1 VGGTLAAT
9 GIPTAQTFAYNPD
22 NSLKTIGSVA
32 VTNDNDGNITC
43 MNGTCPGGVGS
54 FAYDARGHLAQTI
67 VAGPTTTDY
76 GYDAFGRRIMLATSS
91 GTQYFLY
98 DGFNKVQ
105 DQPFPSGPKIDSL
118 AGLGLDEDFMWGAS
132 EPPTYAGDS
141 LLKDALGSTLALT
154 DPSGNVLEYDSYEPY
169 GNLTV
174 LAGSY
179 QGSDFQFT
187 GRELNPA
194 DGLYYM
200 RSRYYSPAIGR
211 FISRDPAGLAGGMN
225 LYAYAGDSP
234 TNFTDPT
241 GRDCWG
247 FCGVEPNWG
256 PNWPNPNPTGGGGG
270 GGVDVGV
277 GVPRFDFSGLT
288 RIANFDG
295 PDIQEGPHTNGG
307 LGNPPLGGVIRIGD
321 LIGPGPNWPTNR
333 ILPPHIPPKLGG
345 PPAKVIPIR
354 PWGWYEPWAP
364 PSWGPYDVVPF
375 IITPYIFYQ
384 WQGDLGMRPD
394 NGDYSPYA
402 N

>member
-1 VGGTLAAT
+1 VGGNLAAT

-76 GYDAFGRRIMLATSS
+76 GYDAFGRRIMQATSS

-132 EPPTYAGDS
+132 ESPTYAGDS

-187 GRELNPA
+187 GRELNRV

-200 RSRYYSPAIGR
+200 RSRYYSPALGR
-211 FISRDPAGLAGGMN
+211 FISRDAAGLAGGINM
-225 LYAYAGDSP
+225 YAYAGDSP

-241 GRDCWG
+241 GLDSL
-247 FCGVEPNWG
+247 EG
-256 PNWPNPNPTGGGGG
+256 PGDTCCYS
-270 GGVDVGV
+270 GV
-277 GVPRFDFSGLT
+277 GIPTSFQFAFGGSRRRSRAKTAVITTCRSSTTAIRTVPELLLKR
-288 RIANFDG
+288 
-295 PDIQEGPHTNGG
+295 Q
-307 LGNPPLGGVIRIGD
+307 
-321 LIGPGPNWPTNR
+321 
-333 ILPPHIPPKLGG
+333 
-345 PPAKVIPIR
+345 
-354 PWGWYEPWAP
+354 
-364 PSWGPYDVVPF
+364 
-375 IITPYIFYQ
+375 
-384 WQGDLGMRPD
+384 
-394 NGDYSPYA
+394 
-402 N
+402 